1 MNYDEYVREGHLLY
15 ESFAETAA
23 AILRAA
29 IDDSG
34 QDFRVQQI
42 SFRAKSRTSLRRKLT
57 ERGLLGST
65 VIETELKDL
74 AGCRIVFYTNTDID
88 RYLNAR
94 LIFENFKVD
103 FDGSKIHH
111 AVGTDRPAEDL
122 YFGIHYLV
130 SLTDERLALPEYR
143 KFRGLRCEIQLQTI
157 LNHAWAETTHD
168 ILYHR
173 PDIKGFGTKQF
184 AAIKGRLTNIM
195 NKYLLPAGY
204 EFQKVQHDFER
215 LQQGKEL
222 FDRNTIEA
230 LKAADNNND
239 RYELLRRVKDDLLP
253 YYDDVPAV
261 APEIIR
267 NTVEAIKEARTAPT
281 KAIETPLGNLLGHT
295 AEQVVRAGLELI
307 ETLRYVDVQLTFQVL
322 CDLYVSAAADEECR
336 QIIQVA
342 ERLAHNDL
350 DVWRQAGFAVQKLLQ
365 ESITALSDSD
375 RAAAR
380 PVVLAVARQILD
392 PELSGSTWH
401 FNSVSLHRGAV
412 PATEA
417 FGVVRGKVIDLLFRM
432 YGEAT
437 SEREKREVILALNEA
452 MRFPGGAA
460 YGDALAEMVLDDTRR
475 IVEFLV
481 DHAETEEFEILQTQ
495 EHNLL
500 WLYRHTRERAR
511 AQSDEHAE
519 ITKKANDVLAGIER
533 FRDRA
538 NSRDDFVRFKTL
550 VGYESVFHPE
560 WDGNAL
566 DIESREAYRAARI
579 AEYVACVT
587 RETADKWYEVIE
599 RCAAVRSNDMATF
612 PSFAEFLK
620 QLAARSPEIVL
631 SYLKRGDS
639 LAGFLPAVLGGLATS
654 SKPST
659 ASDVM
664 EAWTAEG
671 KHLAAIARHL
681 RLTKNASPDLL
692 RKVGER
698 ALDAKDLIAIIEIIA
713 AVVANDQIDLVD
725 SIIVPGIRHLTEVGD
740 TRWVSA
746 IWFMPN
752 LQAFVSKL
760 SEAQCE
766 AILDNMTL
774 CHRID
779 HDDES
784 ILVPIADNFPRS
796 VWSFFKKRLDYKT
809 GDDPHRDYRA
819 VPYGFQ
825 KLQKPL
831 SRDVDLAVDAVRGW
845 YGADDSLFQFRGA
858 RLLHNVFPKFGAE
871 LEAKLITVVKEGT
884 GEAIDFVLRIL
895 RAYQGETFLHEVC
908 KEVVNSISEND
919 DRLGEVE
926 VILESTGVVSG
937 QFGFVEAYQRKKKE
951 AEPWLS
957 DCRPKVRAFAQRYQR
972 SLDRAIAAEQRRSE
986 ADYEL
991 RRRDWPDEQDGATGR
1006 P

>member
-1 MNYDEYVREGHLLY
+1 MNYDDYIREGHVLY
-15 ESFAETAA
+15 ESFAGTVA

-29 IDDSG
+29 IDDSE

-42 SFRAKSRTSLRRKLT
+42 SSRAKSSTSLRRKLT
-57 ERGLLGST
+57 ERGLLESS

-88 RYLNAR
+88 RFLNAR

-122 YFGIHYLV
+122 YFAIHYLV

-173 PDIKGFGTKQF
+173 PDIEGFGTKQF
-184 AAIKGRLTNIM
+184 AAIKERLTNIM

-222 FDRNTIEA
+222 FDRNTVEA
-230 LKAADNNND
+230 LKTADNNND
-239 RYELLRRVKDDLLP
+239 RYDLLQRVKNDLLP

-267 NTVEAIKEARTAPT
+267 NTVEAIKKARTSPT
-281 KAIETPLGNLLGHT
+281 KEIETPLGNLPGHT
-295 AEQVVRAGLELI
+295 AELVVGAGLELI
-307 ETLRYVDVQLTFQVL
+307 ETLRYVDVQQTFQVL
-322 CDLYVSAAADEECR
+322 CDLYASAATDEER
-336 QIIQVA
+336 RRIIQVA

-365 ESITALSDSD
+365 ESISAMSDDD

-380 PVVLAVARQILD
+380 PVVLAVARQILH
-392 PELSGSTWH
+392 PELSCTTSH
-401 FNSVSLHRGAV
+401 FNSVSWHRRAV
-412 PATEA
+412 PASDA
-417 FGVVRGKVIDLLFRM
+417 FGTVRSKVIDLLFRM

-437 SEREKREVILALNEA
+437 SEGEKREVILALDEA
-452 MRFPGGAA
+452 MRFPSGVV
-460 YGDALAEMVLDDTRR
+460 YGDALAKMVLDDTRR
-475 IVEFLV
+475 IVEFFA
-481 DHAETEEFEILQTQ
+481 DRAETEEFEILQTL
-495 EHNLL
+495 ERNLL
-500 WLYRHTRERAR
+500 WLYRHTRDRAQT
-511 AQSDEHAE
+511 QSDEHAE
-519 ITKKANDVLAGIER
+519 IAKKANEVLAAIER

-538 NSRDDFVRFKTL
+538 NSREPFVRFKTL
-550 VGYESVFHPE
+550 VGYESVFPPE
-560 WDGNAL
+560 WKGDPM
-566 DIESREAYRAARI
+566 DIEGQQAYRAARI
-579 AEYVACVT
+579 AEYVASVT
-587 RETADKWYEVIE
+587 NETADEWYAVIE

-612 PSFAEFLK
+612 PSFVEFLK

-681 RLTKNASPDLL
+681 GLTKNAYPDLL

-713 AVVANDQIDLVD
+713 AVVANNQIDLVD
-725 SIIVPGIRHLTEVGD
+725 SIVVPSIRYFTEVCD

-752 LQAFVSKL
+752 LQAFIRRL

-766 AILDNMTL
+766 AILENMTL

-779 HDDES
+779 HDEES

-809 GDDPHRDYRA
+809 GDDPHGDYEA

-831 SRDVDLAVDAVRGW
+831 SKDVDLAVDTVRGW
-845 YGADDSLFQFRGA
+845 YRADSSLFQFRGGKA
-858 RLLHNVFPKFGAE
+858 LNNAFPEFSAE
-871 LEAKLITVVKEGT
+871 LEAKLIGIVREGT
-884 GEAIDFVLRIL
+884 EEALDFVLQIL
-895 RAYQGETFLHEVC
+895 RTYKGETFLHEVC

-937 QFGFVEAYQRKKKE
+937 QFGFVEAYQRKKVE
-951 AEPWLS
+951 VEPWLR
-957 DCRPKVRAFAQRYQR
+957 DCRPKVRAFAESYRR

-991 RRRDWPDEQDGATGR
+991 RRRDWPEDQE
-1006 P
+1006 